1 MKDLMLGQ
9 NNNLV
14 WDNGDL
20 ALVEGLDMIK
30 QHIVTGL
37 YTLLGD
43 WLLDDREGINFDRN
57 MRNEVFWEHD
67 IKKVILSTNGVLK
80 IKQFKMIKEKQNIK
94 ILAYVHTN
102 YGDIEL
108 NEVIRS

>member
-14 WDNGDL
+14 WNNGDL
-20 ALVEGLDMIK
+20 ALTEGLAMIK
-30 QHIVTGL
+30 QHILTGF

-43 WLLDDREGINFDRN
+43 WLLDDREGINFARN

-67 IKKVILSTNGVLK
+67 VKKVILSTEGVNQ
-80 IKQFKMIKEKQNIK
+80 IKKFKLIKEKQDIK
-94 ILAYVHTN
+94 IYAYITTN
-102 YGDIEL
+102 FGDIEL
-108 NEVIRS
+108 NEVIRQ

>member
-14 WDNGDL
+14 WNDGDL
-20 ALVEGLDMIK
+20 ALTEGLAMIK
-30 QHIVTGL
+30 QHILTGL

-57 MRNEVFWEHD
+57 MRDEVFWEHD
-67 IKKVILSTNGVLK
+67 IKKVILSTNGVVR
-80 IKQFKMIKEKQNIK
+80 IKKFTMTREEQHINIFAHV
-94 ILAYVHTN
+94 LTN
-102 YGDIEL
+102 FGDIEL